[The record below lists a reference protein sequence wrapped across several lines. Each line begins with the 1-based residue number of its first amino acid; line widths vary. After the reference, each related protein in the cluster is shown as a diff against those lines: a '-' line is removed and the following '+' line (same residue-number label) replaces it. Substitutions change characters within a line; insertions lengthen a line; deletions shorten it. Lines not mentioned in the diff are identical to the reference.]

1 MPTSA
6 RPLIVRV
13 VESERSLVY
22 KRPSM
27 PPEPALGVRVRFRE
41 GRAIA
46 GQPTA
51 SFIMPGQPGF
61 GIAIGVAMQIIEKHG
76 CLIRTH

>member
-1 MPTSA
+1 
-6 RPLIVRV
+6 
-13 VESERSLVY
+13 
-22 KRPSM
+22 M